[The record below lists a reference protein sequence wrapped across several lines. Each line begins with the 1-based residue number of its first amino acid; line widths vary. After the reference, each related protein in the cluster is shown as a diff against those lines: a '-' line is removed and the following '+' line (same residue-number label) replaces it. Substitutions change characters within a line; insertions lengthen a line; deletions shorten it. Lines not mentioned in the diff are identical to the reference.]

1 MFVKLGSSIGIP
13 LSVKNA
19 SGVSTNASG
28 TPTVSIYGA
37 DFTSS
42 LISSKSMIKTG
53 ALAASTGIYGLNQ
66 SITAATGFA
75 AGYSYTVQVS
85 YRRSGGS
92 NALVREIHVLHVG

>member
-28 TPTVSIYGA
+28 TPTVNIYGA
-37 DFTSS
+37 DFSSS
-42 LISSKSMIKTG
+42 LISSKSMVKTG
-53 ALAASTGIYGLNQ
+53 ALAANTGIYGLSQ
-66 SITAATGFA
+66 SVTAASGFA
-75 AGYSYTVQVS
+75 AGYSYVVQMS

-92 NALVREIHVLHVG
+92 NALVREIDTLHVG